1 MMIFFGVKALII
13 AHCEFYILLNFTL
26 VDFITIK

>member
-1 MMIFFGVKALII
+1 MVFGVKALII
-13 AHCEFYILLNFTL
+13 AYCEFYILLNFTL